1 MIDFVYAIFISIGVT
16 VVAVVIA
23 RQLVKKDDD

>member
-1 MIDFVYAIFISIGVT
+1 MGEYLGAILITIAVT

-23 RQLVKKDDD
+23 RQLVNNDD